1 MIRGNERSSA
11 NGVHRF
17 KNGASFVPRRQ
28 DSLLA
33 QVGKP
38 ARSGIG
44 GVPDESQRGWHVKT
58 IATVA

>member
-1 MIRGNERSSA
+1 MGNERSSA
-11 NGVHRF
+11 DGERRF
-17 KNGASFVPRRQ
+17 KNGARFVPRRQ

-44 GVPDESQRGWHVKT
+44 GVPDESQRDWHAKT